1 LRGGDGT
8 QKASVQRSL
17 YGLILVESVS
27 ALPAYLLFLTPKPC
41 PWIGNHLPPPE
52 RLEFGFVILCV
63 CQPPLFL
70 HFIVSYSILS
80 LRLLLILLF
89 FFFNFF
95 SRGSVILPSCST
107 LFLLVLNCSLQF
119 DLVASLKGRL
129 YYVRKLTLVA
139 DPASSSPQE
148 PPPAGTAKGCR
159 GVARNILV
167 VARRAITRTVTLNME
182 VVCPSET
189 SGLAKVNI
197 SKDQHHLNNSR
208 EKQNVKIARF
218 FCLVVCRCK
227 FAKKF
232 RHDVT
237 QFIVRLQSV
246 YLVVLRLTLP
256 QLQTV
261 AHRES

>member
-1 LRGGDGT
+1 MDW
-8 QKASVQRSL
+8 Q
-17 YGLILVESVS
+17 
-27 ALPAYLLFLTPKPC
+27 
-41 PWIGNHLPPPE
+41 PPPPS
-52 RLEFGFVILCV
+52 RKVRIWLCYFVCVSTSFVSPFYRIL
-63 CQPPLFL
+63 FY
-70 HFIVSYSILS
+70 FVSTVI
-80 LRLLLILLF
+80 INTT

-107 LFLLVLNCSLQF
+107 LFLLVVNCSLQF

-256 QLQTV
+256 HLQTV
-261 AHRES
+261 AHRAS